1 MQQQQDIAED
11 AADNLQDLGE
21 QEVATDRPGD
31 QPWGSAYM
39 NAMPTF
45 NEVYSGARRRLSSRC
60 MTVSERSGESGSQR
74 QLPRFDGPCAQS

>member
-11 AADNLQDLGE
+11 AADDLQDLGE

-45 NEVYSGARRRLSSRC
+45 NEVYSGARRRLSTTQDPCLLHSGHSGA
-60 MTVSERSGESGSQR
+60 TVH
-74 QLPRFDGPCAQS
+74 